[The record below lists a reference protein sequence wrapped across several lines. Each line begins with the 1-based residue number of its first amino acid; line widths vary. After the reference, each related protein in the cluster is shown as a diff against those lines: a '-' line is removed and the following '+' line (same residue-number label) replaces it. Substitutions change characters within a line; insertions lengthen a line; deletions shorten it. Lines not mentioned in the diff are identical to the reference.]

1 MGTSGTLPKYV
12 STSFCP
18 AFDIKQTDNIKAVD
32 CLKAFLDKQ
41 ITIKHTDMETKA
53 KILFDDA
60 LTKLQR
66 ANEELY
72 RPEEDV
78 VSYSACKNA
87 QNAIE
92 SFLKGYLLQSGID
105 PAPFTTIK
113 SLYEN
118 CISHNSQFEK
128 INISALNCSERTIDH
143 KYCND
148 LEKISHC
155 LEAANNLDNFLK
167 KEKVL

>member
-1 MGTSGTLPKYV
+1 
-12 STSFCP
+12 
-18 AFDIKQTDNIKAVD
+18 
-32 CLKAFLDKQ
+32 
-41 ITIKHTDMETKA
+41 METKA

-72 RPEEDV
+72 KPEEDV
-78 VSYSACKNA
+78 VSYSVCKNS

-92 SFLKGYLLQSGID
+92 SFLKGYLLENGID

-118 CISHNSQFEK
+118 CKLINSQFEK
-128 INISALNCSERTIDH
+128 INLSALNCSAQTIDH

-155 LEAANNLDNFLK
+155 FEAANGLDNFLK
-167 KEKVL
+167 KEKVI